1 MMTTDEILAAYNR
14 LVNDAM
20 MTLDLNPYWC
30 FTTPACLAACKMN
43 CADGT
48 EVEVS
53 LFIDEDINTEEER
66 EYIRCRLG
74 DNFVEFPIQEKVPNI
89 FWFDEVCDTD
99 ARENALLDLSELL
112 EKDKNQLEQLMI
124 KEGICVQ
131 DRIIFTDK
139 GLEKTMKIS
148 ASSTL
153 AVYGEVL
160 HGVKALDKY
169 CKHQMED
176 SSPFILKRSFTM
188 VRNGNEESGNDT
200 RRCCNYLLCS
210 SKEEVEHW
218 MKAFVS
224 LQHASVVEPN
234 KMYVPEGFPPMIC
247 HGEGLRYMVVCYETM
262 E

>member
-1 MMTTDEILAAYNR
+1 MMTPDVILAAYNR

-30 FTTPACLAACKMN
+30 FTTPACLATCKMN

-53 LFIDEDINTEEER
+53 LFIDEDINTGEEC
-66 EYIRCRLG
+66 EYIRFRLG
-74 DNFVEFPIQEKVPNI
+74 DNFVEFPIREKDPNI
-89 FWFDEVCDTD
+89 SWFDQVCDTN
-99 ARENALLDLSELL
+99 ARENALLELSELL
-112 EKDKNQLEQLMI
+112 EKDKNQLEQLMN
-124 KEGICVQ
+124 KEGSCVQ

-153 AVYGEVL
+153 AAYGEVL

-169 CKHQMED
+169 CKHQTGN
-176 SSPFILKRSFTM
+176 SSPYILKRTFT
-188 VRNGNEESGNDT
+188 VESSRDDEFDYDT
-200 RRCCNYLLCS
+200 CRCCNYLLCS
-210 SKEEVEHW
+210 SKEEAEHW

-247 HGEGLRYMVVCYETM
+247 HGEGLRYMVVCYEAM